1 LVLTVFPLRIN
12 KWFKS
17 LARVV
22 AQFSG
27 GLPMLVFAK
36 QKLVLLSVPKTG
48 STAYETALAPLASM
62 VISAPPELKHAP
74 VFRYSRFIRPMI
86 ARFLGEEI
94 DVVAVMR
101 EPVSWLGSWFR
112 YRQRGD
118 LAAHPNSTR
127 GMSFDDFV
135 TAYCTGRPPGF
146 AMVGSQAKFLEP
158 QRNGTRVT
166 HLFRYEEQAGLRN
179 FLENRLG
186 TAIETAA
193 ENSSPVMPL
202 TLSRRIENRLRR
214 KHADD
219 FALWDGIVGDGVFTP
234 QPVKPEPQAGRSP

>member
-1 LVLTVFPLRIN
+1 
-12 KWFKS
+12 
-17 LARVV
+17 
-22 AQFSG
+22 
-27 GLPMLVFAK
+27 MLVFAK

-74 VFRYSRFIRPMI
+74 VFRYNRFIRPMI
-86 ARFLGEEI
+86 ARFLGEEV

-112 YRQRGD
+112 YRQRAA
-118 LAAHPNSTR
+118 LAEDANSTR
-127 GMSFDDFV
+127 GMSFDDFI
-135 TAYCTGRPPGF
+135 TAYCTGQPPGF

-166 HLFRYEEQAGLRN
+166 HLFRYEDQVGFRS
-179 FLENRLG
+179 FLEDRLG
-186 TAIETAA
+186 TTIETAV
-193 ENSSPVMPL
+193 ENTSPEMPL
-202 TLSRRIENRLRR
+202 TLSKRVEGRLRR

-219 FALWDGIVGDGVFTP
+219 FALWDGIIGDGVFAPHPAKPKP
-234 QPVKPEPQAGRSP
+234 QTGRLP

>member
-1 LVLTVFPLRIN
+1 
-12 KWFKS
+12 
-17 LARVV
+17 
-22 AQFSG
+22 
-27 GLPMLVFAK
+27 MLVFAK
-36 QKLVLLSVPKTG
+36 QKLVLLAVPKTG

-74 VFRYSRFIRPMI
+74 VFRYNRFMRPMV
-86 ARFLGEEI
+86 ARFLGEDV

-112 YRQRGD
+112 YRQREA
-118 LAAHPNSTR
+118 LAEGAKSTR

-166 HLFRYEEQAGLRN
+166 HLFRYEDQAGFRA
-179 FLENRLG
+179 FLEDRLG
-186 TAIETAA
+186 TRVVTAT
-193 ENSSPVMPL
+193 ENSSLRMPL
-202 TLSRRIENRLRR
+202 ALSPRIEARLRR
-214 KHADD
+214 KHAED
-219 FALWDGIVGDGVFTP
+219 FALWDGISGGGVFAP
-234 QPVKPEPQAGRSP
+234 QPAKPKPHAGPSR